1 MDDIDRAHLLKTL
14 DECKWR
20 VKGAGGAADR
30 LGLKPSTLYSRM
42 KKLGI
47 QRP

>member
-1 MDDIDRAHLLKTL
+1 
-14 DECKWR
+14 
-20 VKGAGGAADR
+20 GGAAQI
-30 LGLKPSTLYSRM
+30 LELKPSTLRYRM